1 MVNLP
6 FYVEAKMKTTHVRQE
21 DVERVWYFV
30 DAKDRVLGRLAT
42 KIATLLMGKNEPT
55 FSSHVDMGGGVVVIN
70 CEKVRVTGKKPQQK
84 MYKRF
89 SGYPGGLKL
98 ESLESLKKRRPHEI
112 LRHAV
117 NGMLPKN
124 KLGRRMI
131 KRLKLYAGD
140 KHPHLAQQPKTVKL

>member
-1 MVNLP
+1 
-6 FYVEAKMKTTHVRQE
+6 MKTKHVRKQ
-21 DVERVWYFV
+21 DVKRAWYLI
-30 DAKDRVLGRLAT
+30 DAKDKVLGRLAT
-42 KIATLLMGKNEPT
+42 KIAVLLRGKHKT
-55 FSSHVDMGGGVVVIN
+55 SFSPHVDIGDEIVVIN
-70 CEKVRVTGKKPQQK
+70 SEKVRVTGKKPQEK

-98 ESLESLKKRRPHEI
+98 ESLESLLKRRPHEV

-131 KRLKLYAGD
+131 KRLKVYAGT
-140 KHPHLAQQPKTVKL
+140 KHPHIAQKPKEIKL